1 MAFFPAEVLVSP
13 YRTLGDVREILVIAS
28 IPNDVLIFTV
38 AAMLFLALAS
48 LRRRRYAAC
57 EPPRHHPGAAD
68 LPQPGGREPARR
80 LNFRRSSRLPTAG
93 NEQHQR
99 ACER

>member
-28 IPNDVLIFTV
+28 ISNDVLIFTV

-48 LRRRRYAAC
+48 LRRRRYAVLASLVAII
-57 EPPRHHPGAAD
+57 PV
-68 LPQPGGREPARR
+68 L
-80 LNFRRSSRLPTAG
+80 LIFRSPVAES
-93 NEQHQR
+93 QR
-99 ACER
+99 GD